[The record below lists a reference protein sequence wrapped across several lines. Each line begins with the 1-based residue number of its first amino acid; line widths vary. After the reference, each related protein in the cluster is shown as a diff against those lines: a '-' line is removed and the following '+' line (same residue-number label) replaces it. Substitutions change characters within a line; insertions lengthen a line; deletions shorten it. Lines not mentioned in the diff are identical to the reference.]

1 MDPFGGSE
9 KTLQQHGV
17 SDSAY
22 HIMYIYICNITTG
35 NTQKNWGKGEKLSKH
50 ILLSDDHLIMARLGE
65 NDGPMKMRPVRTL
78 TGKDWSLTEKIGSWA
93 VLTSESESQYFDQP
107 QLWGLER

>member
-1 MDPFGGSE
+1 MIRSKIDIAPYGSFWGFRKNPSTTWCFRFGLS
-9 KTLQQHGV
+9 HYV
-17 SDSAY
+17 Y
-22 HIMYIYICNITTG
+22 IYIYICNITTG

-78 TGKDWSLTEKIGSWA
+78 TGKDWSLTEKIGS
-93 VLTSESESQYFDQP
+93 
-107 QLWGLER
+107 

>member
-22 HIMYIYICNITTG
+22 HIMYIYIYICNITTG

-78 TGKDWSLTEKIGSWA
+78 TGKDWSLTEKIGS
-93 VLTSESESQYFDQP
+93 
-107 QLWGLER
+107 

>member
-1 MDPFGGSE
+1 
-9 KTLQQHGV
+9 
-17 SDSAY
+17 
-22 HIMYIYICNITTG
+22 
-35 NTQKNWGKGEKLSKH
+35 
-50 ILLSDDHLIMARLGE
+50 
-65 NDGPMKMRPVRTL
+65 MKMRPVRTL